1 MRERLP
7 ERNISTGRDNSPTM
21 FIPRHE
27 LLPHL
32 QKAQVVLTRGGKLS
46 AKGIR
51 VGHLPI
57 GAVDGISV
65 PRNRMRLNGE
75 LRIFGHTKHL
85 EDHVRSAFEQA
96 FASVAR
102 DRSEAEARKQELAN
116 ATVGSEIR
124 NSFRKLKGIAF
135 DAWNKIASVMTGGGE
150 VQEDQS
156 QE

>member
-46 AKGIR
+46 AQGIR

-57 GAVDGISV
+57 GAIDGISV

-75 LRIFGHTKHL
+75 LRIFNHTKHL
-85 EDHVRSAFEQA
+85 EAHVRDAFERA
-96 FASVAR
+96 FTNIVR
-102 DRSEAEARKQELAN
+102 ERSEAEARKQELAD
-116 ATVGSEIR
+116 ATFGSEIKK
-124 NSFRKLKGIAF
+124 SFRELKDIASG
-135 DAWNKIASVMTGGGE
+135 AWNKIASVMTGGGE

>member
-1 MRERLP
+1 MP

-85 EDHVRSAFEQA
+85 EDHVRSAFDQA
-96 FASVAR
+96 FQAVLQ
-102 DRSEAEARKQELAN
+102 DRADAERRKQELAD
-116 ATVGSEIR
+116 ATFGSEMKK
-124 NSFRKLKGIAF
+124 SFRKLKDIASG
-135 DAWNKIASVMTGGGE
+135 AWNKIASVMTGGGE